1 MFNVVWLNRAED
13 LEEEGSFCLLCG
25 GPVVW
30 HIREPTGQLHCM
42 EPDLF
47 DSQLWPEW
55 DSKMSDL
62 VPFKVQLVFCKD
74 LLEVEKWAGLLPW
87 KVDLLNA
94 KTSINKK
101 LVVDGT
107 YQHTAHVLEQ
117 VILILEALDQL
128 Q

>member
-1 MFNVVWLNRAED
+1 LSAAIVKQMFNVIWLNRAED

-74 LLEVEKWAGLLPW
+74 LLEVEKWTGLLPW

-94 KTSINKK
+94 KTSRFKDN
-101 LVVDGT
+101 
-107 YQHTAHVLEQ
+107 
-117 VILILEALDQL
+117 
-128 Q
+128 